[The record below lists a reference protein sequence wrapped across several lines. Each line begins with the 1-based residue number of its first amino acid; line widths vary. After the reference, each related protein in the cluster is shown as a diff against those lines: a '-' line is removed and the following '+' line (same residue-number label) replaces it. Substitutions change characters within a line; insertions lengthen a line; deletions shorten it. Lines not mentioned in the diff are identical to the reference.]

1 MSEEVVRANGIDD
14 PWEDLVVAVLSV
26 NQYSL
31 ERTYLAI
38 DGLRRE
44 RIAAPANLARWHP
57 QEFEERLRAAGYD
70 RGAFM
75 TGLFAKRLYAL
86 GALIRD
92 RGANACRKVIGGSD
106 METIEALLLPV
117 NGIGPVVLR
126 KFFVLRN
133 INVPP
138 EKASWPTRG

>member
-1 MSEEVVRANGIDD
+1 MLEEAIRSEGIDD
-14 PWEDLVVAVLSV
+14 PWEDLVVAILSV

-31 ERTYLAI
+31 ERTYGAI
-38 DGLRRE
+38 GGLRRE
-44 RIAAPANLARWHP
+44 RVADPANLARWQP
-57 QEFEERLRAAGYD
+57 QEIEERLRAAGYD

-92 RGANACRKVIGGSD
+92 KGVNACRNVIGSAD
-106 METIEALLLPV
+106 MAAIHGLLLPV
-117 NGIGPVVLR
+117 HGIGPVVLR

-133 INVPP
+133 IDIPP
-138 EKASWPTRG
+138 EKVSWPSRG